1 MKINKKIV
9 IVIVLIFLL
18 VVLSVILICFIGTR
32 NKSDDNSNKTK
43 RDYAT
48 YNDIDDLDYSNII
61 DSSNDEKNSVED
73 SEGNQTS
80 TDRKG
85 LDVYDDDL
93 YEEFEPVREEDLILE
108 TKTDEYSY
116 FVVKQ
121 CLSQFYS
128 NKENAYNT
136 LDTKL
141 RQYDISNFYNDMNSF
156 CIDEINK
163 ASIKLSKNIYYVYY
177 RIQTGQNTAINKQIM
192 IKIDTKNASFY
203 VYPYEYLESIN
214 YLNLKSGSKILLDV
228 VNIDEIP
235 KTEYNHFN
243 QTKIKKDESA
253 CIKELFERFK
263 FDVNYDLKHLY
274 NLLDEEYKNVRFGND
289 FQNFSTYMN
298 SNKELYLSDIAY
310 GYQKYDLNW
319 YTQYIII
326 CQNDHRF
333 VYNMIDLM
341 NYSIQ
346 LDYYTTAIPAYIE
359 LYNSNFPHIR
369 AKYCIDRVKQAIN
382 EGNYEFIY
390 AKLNPVQKSNYY
402 NNYND
407 FVNFIK
413 VYFYKLNIFEYG
425 SYSKISDDVY
435 EYSVT
440 VKNEM
445 DEKASRKF
453 KMTIKLKEEADFSIS
468 ITF

>member
-1 MKINKKIV
+1 M
-9 IVIVLIFLL
+9 
-18 VVLSVILICFIGTR
+18 
-32 NKSDDNSNKTK
+32 KTK
-43 RDYAT
+43 IFKIIAILFIIALIIIWITITFNKRKNNNEINNENEKKN
-48 YNDIDDLDYSNII
+48 YNA
-61 DSSNDEKNSVED
+61 
-73 SEGNQTS
+73 
-80 TDRKG
+80 
-85 LDVYDDDL
+85 L
-93 YEEFEPVREEDLILE
+93 YFNTITEFEQKPNIKNDNNIGDNENVKDKKLIDEIEETDPWGENIPITEENLKLIQVNDL
-108 TKTDEYSY
+108 YSY
-116 FVVKQ
+116 FLLKQ
-121 CLSQFYS
+121 CMKLFYS
-128 NKENAYNT
+128 SKENAYEI
-136 LDTKL
+136 LPKEL
-141 RQYDISNFYNDMNSF
+141 KKYDLLIDWGYKDSCEF
-156 CIDEINK
+156 CIDKIYKVSVNLGK
-163 ASIKLSKNIYYVYY
+163 DIYFIYY
-177 RIQTGQNTAINKQIM
+177 RQQNESSATNNKTLAVKVDKKNLSFAI
-192 IKIDTKNASFY
+192 
-203 VYPYEYLESIN
+203 YPYEYLKMNN
-214 YLNLKSGSKILLDV
+214 YSNLKDNDIISLEIINIEDV
-228 VNIDEIP
+228 DRNNN
-235 KTEYNHFN
+235 NHYRVDDIS
-243 QTKIKKDESA
+243 TSESS